1 MVNEETILMKDA
13 EFGYHPNQQVVIR
26 VPKIS
31 IPKGKLIALVGLNG
45 SGKSTFLR
53 TLCKFQ
59 PLLKGEIIIEQQ
71 SINTIPIAK
80 LATKISITL
89 TEKIH
94 GFNLTCFDAVC
105 SGMIRNASLFGE
117 IGKVNLEKAEK
128 LLEEFNLS
136 SYKNKPLHE
145 LSDGIYQKTMIAKS
159 ILQETPVMLFDEP
172 TAYLDFASKHEL
184 FKTLSALANHENKC
198 IILST
203 HELDFVMRYCDAI
216 LIVANQSINCINV
229 TEAKRDTEFN
239 KLSAGY
245 L

>member
-1 MVNEETILMKDA
+1 MVTNSTIIIKDA
-13 EFGYHPNQQVVIR
+13 EFGYQPNEQVVIR
-26 VPKIS
+26 VPELN
-31 IPKGKLIALVGLNG
+31 IPSGKLIALVGING

-59 PLLKGEIIIEQQ
+59 PLLKGDIFIEHQ
-71 SINTIPIAK
+71 SINKIPVST

-105 SGMIRNASLFGE
+105 AGMIRNANVFGE
-117 IGKVNLEKAEK
+117 ISKINFEKAEK
-128 LLEEFNLS
+128 ILEEFNLL
-136 SYKNKPLHE
+136 SYKNKALHE
-145 LSDGIYQKTMIAKS
+145 LSDGMYQKAMIAKS

-184 FKTLSALANHENKC
+184 FKTLSAQSKSKDKC
-198 IILST
+198 IIVST
-203 HELDFVMRYCDAI
+203 HELDFVVRYCDSV
-216 LIVANQSINCINV
+216 LIIANENLSYIQVNEVKNNS
-229 TEAKRDTEFN
+229 DFN
-239 KLSAGY
+239 KLSAGF

>member
-1 MVNEETILMKDA
+1 MVNQETILIKEA

-26 VPKIS
+26 VPQLS
-31 IPKGKLIALVGLNG
+31 IPKGKLIALVGING

-59 PLLKGEIIIEQQ
+59 PLLKGEVLFAQESII
-71 SINTIPIAK
+71 TIPVAK

-105 SGMIRNASLFGE
+105 SGMMRNASIFGE
-117 IGKVNLEKAEK
+117 ISKVNLEKAEK
-128 LLEEFNLS
+128 LLEEFDLS
-136 SYKNKPLHE
+136 SYKNRPLNE
-145 LSDGIYQKTMIAKS
+145 LSDGMYQKTMIAKS

-184 FKTLSALANHENKC
+184 FKTLSSLTTNNDKC
-198 IILST
+198 IIVST
-203 HELDFVMRYCDAI
+203 HELDFVMRHCDAI
-216 LIVANQSINCINV
+216 LVIANQSIKYIPV
-229 TEAKRDTEFN
+229 SEAKNDPEFN
-239 KLSAGY
+239 KLTAGY